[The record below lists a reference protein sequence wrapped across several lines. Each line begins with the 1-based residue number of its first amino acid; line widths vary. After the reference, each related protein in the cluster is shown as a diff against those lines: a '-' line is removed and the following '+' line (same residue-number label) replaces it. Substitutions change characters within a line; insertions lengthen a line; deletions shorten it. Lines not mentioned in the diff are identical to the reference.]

1 MDSITIHPFKFNGK
15 VQAPYSKSYLQRA
28 IAISIF
34 SNHPIEIVGLTKS
47 KDVIAAIGIAKALG
61 CVVIEDENKLT
72 IHPGRV
78 VEEEVVINVGEAGL
92 ATRLFSPIA
101 SVLSTNVRVVGEG
114 SILSRP
120 MHMVVDALSQLGVD
134 VETTNNFLPFNIK
147 GKLKSGDIQ
156 IDGSESSQL
165 LTGLLI
171 ALPFV
176 EGDSTISV
184 SDLASIPYVDMTLQI
199 LSEFGIE
206 IENQGYKKFIIPG
219 NQKVVGNKYYTE
231 GDWSGA
237 SFLLVGGAISGNLT
251 LQGLNLNSAQADKKI
266 IEALQLAGANIEF
279 NNNVILVK
287 NNVLNGFSFDATHCP
302 DLFPPL
308 AVLGV
313 FAKGVTTIKGVT
325 RLKNKESDRAQTIR
339 DELVKLGAK
348 INVIGDKMI
357 IHGSGVFGGEV
368 SSRNDHRIAMML
380 ALMAS
385 QTNEPVIIENPK
397 AIEKSF
403 PGFYE
408 FIQKQPLR

>member
-313 FAKGVTTIKGVT
+313 FTKGVTTIKGVT